1 MIALRRFPLER
12 NGPAIWKFKVAKST
26 LLTSQGTEK
35 MALVKT
41 PQALQTMQFLSTDAG
56 RKAMMGDFTIYD
68 AAPAT
73 KLAKLHYAVGDA
85 VKRVS
90 ALEWDKTRSEPQRHQ
105 AGRKIAEAVVA
116 EVNKT
121 RAELKAWADQETVVA
136 MAEIDRALAPS
147 IDTAAQVVRSEIRA
161 FVLSKK
167 GDPDFIGEL
176 RGLVET
182 DLRFA
187 TAIFEAPPALS
198 GISPERMNT
207 LRMNAAVA
215 HAPEASERVRVASE
229 IAGLD
234 RKLASVAMEIPRT
247 FYNPGVEAG
256 MASRVEVDAPL
267 ATGEGQ

>member
-1 MIALRRFPLER
+1 
-12 NGPAIWKFKVAKST
+12 
-26 LLTSQGTEK
+26 

-41 PQALQTMQFLSTDAG
+41 PQALQTMQFLSTDSG
-56 RKAMMGDFTIYD
+56 RKAMLGDWSKFD
-68 AAPAT
+68 AAPGT
-73 KLAKLHYAVGDA
+73 KLAKLHYAVDDA

-105 AGRKIAEAVVA
+105 AARKIAEAVVA
-116 EVNKT
+116 EITKT
-121 RAELKAWADQETVVA
+121 RAELKTYTDNETNAA

-176 RGLVET
+176 RGLVES

-187 TAIFEAPPALS
+187 TAIFEAPAALS

-207 LRMNAAVA
+207 LRMNAALA

-234 RKLASVAMEIPRT
+234 RSLASVAMEIPRS
-247 FYNPGVEAG
+247 FYSPGVEAG
-256 MASRVEVDAPL
+256 MQTRVEVDAPL
-267 ATGEGQ
+267 STGEGQ